1 MWIKETVEDITKKYK
16 TNDPYAI
23 IDAKNI
29 ILVERDMHE
38 DIYGFYK
45 YIRRNK
51 FIFLNSKLN
60 DAIKKFTSAH
70 ELGHVE
76 LHPKTNTPFLRRNTL
91 LSVDRIEQEAN
102 RFAVEL
108 LLQDRYIYEY
118 KDTNLSIKEIGGIYS
133 IPNEVVHLK
142 KI

>member
-16 TNDPYAI
+16 TNDPYEI
-23 IDAKNI
+23 IAAKNI

-51 FIFLNSKLN
+51 FIFLNSKLS

-76 LHPKTNTPFLRRNTL
+76 LHSKTNTPFLRRKTL
-91 LSVDRIEQEAN
+91 LSVDKIEQEAN
-102 RFAVEL
+102 RFAVEML
-108 LLQDRYIYEY
+108 LPDKSIHEY
-118 KDTNLSIKEIGGIYS
+118 KNTNLSIKEIGGIHGV
-133 IPNEVVHLK
+133 PNEVIHLK
-142 KI
+142 KF

>member
-1 MWIKETVEDITKKYK
+1 MWIKETVEGITKKYK

-23 IDAKNI
+23 ISAKNI
-29 ILVERDMHE
+29 ILVEREMHE

-51 FIFLNSKLN
+51 FIFLNSRLSEP
-60 DAIKKFTSAH
+60 IKRFTSAH
-70 ELGHVE
+70 ELAHVE
-76 LHPKTNTPFLRRNTL
+76 LHSKTNTPFLRRKTL

-108 LLQDRYIYEY
+108 LLLDESIYQYE
-118 KDTNLSIKEIGGIYS
+118 DTNMTINEIGGIYGV
-133 IPNEVVHLK
+133 PEEVTHLK
-142 KI
+142 KF

>member
-1 MWIKETVEDITKKYK
+1 MWIKETVDDITKKYK
-16 TNDPYAI
+16 TNDPYEI
-23 IDAKNI
+23 IAAKKI
-29 ILVERDMHE
+29 ILIERDMHE

-51 FIFLNSKLN
+51 FIFLNSKLS

-91 LSVDRIEQEAN
+91 LSVDKIEQEAN

-108 LLQDRYIYEY
+108 LLQDQSIYEY
-118 KDTNLSIKEIGGIYS
+118 KNTSLSIKEIAGIYGV
-133 IPNEVVHLK
+133 PDEVAHLK
-142 KI
+142 KF

>member
-1 MWIKETVEDITKKYK
+1 MWIKETVENITKKYK
-16 TNDPYAI
+16 TNNPFEI
-23 IDAKNI
+23 IAAKNI
-29 ILVERDMHE
+29 ILVERDMDE
-38 DIYGFYK
+38 EIYGFYK

-60 DAIKKFTSAH
+60 NPTKRFTSAH
-70 ELGHVE
+70 ELAHVE
-76 LHPKTNTPFLRRNTL
+76 LHTKTNTPFLRRNTL

-108 LLQDRYIYEY
+108 LLPDESIYRY

-133 IPNEVVHLK
+133 VPEEVTHLK
-142 KI
+142 KF

>member
-1 MWIKETVEDITKKYK
+1 MWIKETVEEITKKYK

-23 IDAKNI
+23 IAAKNI
-29 ILVERDMHE
+29 ILVEREMHD

-45 YIRRNK
+45 YIRRNR

-60 DAIKKFTSAH
+60 DAIKRFTSAH
-70 ELGHVE
+70 ELAHVE
-76 LHPKTNTPFLRRNTL
+76 LHPKTNTPFLRKNTF
-91 LSVDRIEQEAN
+91 LSVDKIEQEAN

-108 LLQDRYIYEY
+108 LLPDKYIYQYEN
-118 KDTNLSIKEIGGIYS
+118 TNMTINEIGAIHCV
-133 IPNEVVHLK
+133 PNEVIHLK